1 MQKYLDTWSDCNS
14 SCWAHQRVSFT
25 LISYNCSVLL
35 KCFSVAVPA
44 GVRCIHDHF
53 KMLKMWL
60 KVCMFFIS
68 APAVLRLCLSV
79 QLLMDLSHIWSSKR
93 LKRSSKRYL
102 TTSFTYNRIL
112 IYGRTCVKP
121 DGNILA
127 SIISLVLL
135 IETDVTALNFAV
147 SEIFLCCAMILN
159 YFVSASSYLQ
169 KGISAKA
176 SLEHMW
182 GAC

>member
-1 MQKYLDTWSDCNS
+1 M
-14 SCWAHQRVSFT
+14 
-25 LISYNCSVLL
+25 
-35 KCFSVAVPA
+35 
-44 GVRCIHDHF
+44 
-53 KMLKMWL
+53 
-60 KVCMFFIS
+60 
-68 APAVLRLCLSV
+68 
-79 QLLMDLSHIWSSKR
+79 
-93 LKRSSKRYL
+93 

-121 DGNILA
+121 DENILA
-127 SIISLVLL
+127 SIISLVLF

-176 SLEHMW
+176 SLEHM
-182 GAC
+182 